1 MLCEA
6 IEGYFPEQTKWQKA
20 VGGIFQWVD
29 VDNRIDVEAVFEK
42 AKERGVLFAPDTL
55 FFVDEWKRRGLRLSF
70 SNEAEEKLREG
81 VSIIGNI
88 LKEMHEKIRR

>member
-1 MLCEA
+1 
-6 IEGYFPEQTKWQKA
+6 
-20 VGGIFQWVD
+20 
-29 VDNRIDVEAVFEK
+29 
-42 AKERGVLFAPDTL
+42 
-55 FFVDEWKRRGLRLSF
+55 LRLSF